1 MPTLNVKPIEG
12 EWVMGT
18 APSSLAQF
26 DDTESPLSYICSRGQ
41 PWPWRVK
48 MSGFQASMFRP
59 MG

>member
-26 DDTESPLSYICSRGQ
+26 DDTESPLSCIC
-41 PWPWRVK
+41 
-48 MSGFQASMFRP
+48 
-59 MG
+59 